1 MAEPGR
7 AVLMSSHITSDLE
20 RIADR
25 IVCIDAGASS
35 LTCPRTSSPTRW
47 ASRAAAWRT
56 SRRSA
61 DAGVVPDAELR
72 YLRHDYGIDVLVPDR
87 FAFAENFPEIPV
99 DRMTIDDYM
108 TLTPEGRCPIM
119 KRAFFLE
126 MTIFRDYAR
135 QLVGLGILVS
145 LCIGLG
151 MQTPLAM
158 PATLTC
164 MFFMM
169 SAMGLA
175 AYDQLNHW
183 ELFRL
188 TLPLSRRDVVLGRYA
203 AIVTFGLL
211 GMVVGISGALICT
224 VVASAIGLPGEV
236 GEAFA
241 FDPDMLSV
249 MAVVTCF
256 TLLIGSV
263 VASIVTPLY
272 FRLGQ
277 TRATQ
282 ILPTVIVLLFV
293 VPVAI
298 FGNSGMLDGGIPGM
312 ELVSAALEALETPA
326 GMAVGLRG
334 SRGPVGCGA
343 GISAVVSLKLYE
355 RREL

>member
-1 MAEPGR
+1 MMRR
-7 AVLMSSHITSDLE
+7 AYAI
-20 RIADR
+20 
-25 IVCIDAGASS
+25 
-35 LTCPRTSSPTRW
+35 
-47 ASRAAAWRT
+47 
-56 SRRSA
+56 
-61 DAGVVPDAELR
+61 
-72 YLRHDYGIDVLVPDR
+72 
-87 FAFAENFPEIPV
+87 
-99 DRMTIDDYM
+99 
-108 TLTPEGRCPIM
+108 
-119 KRAFFLE
+119 E

-135 QLVGLGILVS
+135 QLVGLGLLVS
-145 LCIGLG
+145 LCIGAG

-211 GMVVGISGALICT
+211 GMAVGLAGALAAT
-224 VVASAIGLPGEV
+224 GVATAVGLPGEL

-241 FDPDMLSV
+241 FDAGLLGV
-249 MAVVTCF
+249 MAVTTCF

-263 VASIVTPLY
+263 VASVVTPLY

-293 VPVAI
+293 VPVA
-298 FGNSGMLDGGIPGM
+298 FLGNSGMLEGGVPGM
-312 ELVSAALEALETPA
+312 GLVSAALEALDTPA
-326 GMAVGLRG
+326 GMAVGCVVLVAL
-334 SRGPVGCGA
+334 SA
-343 GISAVVSLKLYE
+343 AALAISAAVSLRLYD

>member
-1 MAEPGR
+1 
-7 AVLMSSHITSDLE
+7 
-20 RIADR
+20 
-25 IVCIDAGASS
+25 
-35 LTCPRTSSPTRW
+35 
-47 ASRAAAWRT
+47 
-56 SRRSA
+56 
-61 DAGVVPDAELR
+61 
-72 YLRHDYGIDVLVPDR
+72 
-87 FAFAENFPEIPV
+87 
-99 DRMTIDDYM
+99 
-108 TLTPEGRCPIM
+108 M
-119 KRAFFLE
+119 KRAFLIE
-126 MTIFRDYAR
+126 MMIFRDYAR
-135 QLVGLGILVS
+135 QLVGLGLLVS

-169 SAMGLA
+169 SSMGLA

-203 AIVTFGLL
+203 AIVAFGLT
-211 GMVVGISGALICT
+211 GMVVGIVGALLCMA
-224 VVASAIGLPGEV
+224 VASTFGLPGEV

-241 FDPDMLSV
+241 FDPGMLSV

-263 VASIVTPLY
+263 VASVVTPLY

-293 VPVAI
+293 VPVVVL
-298 FGNSGMLDGGIPGM
+298 GNSGMLDGGIPGM
-312 ELVSAALEALETPA
+312 ELVSAALEALDTPA
-326 GMAVGLRG
+326 GMAAGCAILVGL
-334 SRGPVGCGA
+334 
-343 GISAVVSLKLYE
+343 SAVALAASAAVSLKLYE
-355 RREL
+355 NREL